1 MAEATRGGTFG
12 ATATVQATT
21 VRQRQETTMRSW
33 RLMAAAAT
41 LAVVAA
47 ACSGADSGLSSGGAD
62 SSGGGGGSQGA
73 ALDSGGATNESARA
87 PQSGEFGYE
96 HAGGQTAARLPTVGP
111 SVIKTGYLKLT
122 VGEDGFSEAT
132 QDAVALAGR
141 YSGFVLST
149 SIEGQDSRSGTLV
162 IRVPS
167 DRFEEFVNEVK
178 DLGEVRS
185 ESISGQDVTQEFID
199 LEARL
204 RNLRA
209 QEAVLL
215 RLFDKATTVA
225 ATVRVQSEL
234 GRVQLESEQLRG
246 RLRYLEDQTSLATL
260 SVSVAEKGAAPATRG
275 TLTKAWDRGLEGA
288 LGVVAAVIV
297 GAGTLLPVLLLI
309 LVGVAIFRQVRPRL
323 TS

>member
-1 MAEATRGGTFG
+1 
-12 ATATVQATT
+12 
-21 VRQRQETTMRSW
+21 MRSW
-33 RLMAAAAT
+33 RLWAAT
-41 LAVVAA
+41 AALAIIAA
-47 ACSGADSGLSSGGAD
+47 ACGGSD
-62 SSGGGGGSQGA
+62 GSTLLGGGDGGGSAGGGQGA
-73 ALDSGGATNESARA
+73 VADEATRRPASATEGGGFRYAN
-87 PQSGEFGYE
+87 
-96 HAGGQTAARLPTVGP
+96 AGGQTAARLPTVGP
-111 SVIKTGYLKLT
+111 SIIKTGYLKLT
-122 VGEDGFSEAT
+122 VAEDGFSEAT

-149 SIEGQDSRSGTLV
+149 SIEGNDSRSGTLV

-185 ESISGQDVTQEFID
+185 ESISGQDVTQEFVD

-225 ATVRVQSEL
+225 ATIRVQSEL

-260 SVSVAEKGAAPATRG
+260 SVTVAEKGAAPAARG
-275 TLTKAWDRGLEGA
+275 TLTRAWDSALEGA
-288 LGVVAAVIV
+288 LGVVAALIV
-297 GAGTLLPVLLLI
+297 GTGTLLPVLLLV
-309 LVGVAIFRQVRPRL
+309 LVGVVIFRQVRPRL

>member
-1 MAEATRGGTFG
+1 MERGG
-12 ATATVQATT
+12 
-21 VRQRQETTMRSW
+21 
-33 RLMAAAAT
+33 
-41 LAVVAA
+41 LAYA
-47 ACSGADSGLSSGGAD
+47 
-62 SSGGGGGSQGA
+62 
-73 ALDSGGATNESARA
+73 NAR
-87 PQSGEFGYE
+87 
-96 HAGGQTAARLPTVGP
+96 GQTAARLPTVGP
-111 SVIKTGYLKLT
+111 SVIKTGYVKLT
-122 VGEDGFSEAT
+122 VAEDGFSEAT

-141 YSGFVLST
+141 FSGFVLST
-149 SIEGQDSRSGTLV
+149 SIEGRDSRSGTLV

-167 DRFEEFVNEVK
+167 DRFEELVNEVK

-199 LEARL
+199 LESRL

-225 ATVRVQSEL
+225 ATIRVQSEL
-234 GRVQLESEQLRG
+234 ARVQLESEQLRG

-260 SVSVAEKGAAPATRG
+260 SITVAEKGAVPATRG
-275 TLTKAWDRGLEGA
+275 TLSKAWDRAVEGA

-309 LVGVAIFRQVRPRL
+309 VIGVAIFRQMRPRP

>member
-1 MAEATRGGTFG
+1 
-12 ATATVQATT
+12 
-21 VRQRQETTMRSW
+21 MRSW
-33 RLMAAAAT
+33 KLVAVGAI
-41 LAVVAA
+41 LAVVGA
-47 ACSGADSGLSSGGAD
+47 ACSGSDGSSALSAGDAGG
-62 SSGGGGGSQGA
+62 SSGGGGGQGA
-73 ALDSGGATNESARA
+73 AVDSDGAARESAPA
-87 PQSGEFGYE
+87 LGSGEIGY
-96 HAGGQTAARLPTVGP
+96 AKVGGQTAARLPTVGP
-111 SVIKTGYLKLT
+111 SIIKTGYLKLT
-122 VGEDGFSEAT
+122 VSEDGFSEAT

-141 YSGFVLST
+141 FSGFVLST

-178 DLGEVRS
+178 DLGDVRS
-185 ESISGQDVTQEFID
+185 ESISGQDVTQEFVD

-215 RLFDKATTVA
+215 RLFDKASTVA
-225 ATVRVQSEL
+225 ATIRVQSEL
-234 GRVQLESEQLRG
+234 GRVQLESEQLQG

-260 SVSVAEKGAAPATRG
+260 SITIAEKGAAPATRG
-275 TLTKAWDRGLEGA
+275 TLIKAWDSALGGA

-297 GAGTLLPVLLLI
+297 GAGTLLPVVLLL
-309 LVGVAIFRQVRPRL
+309 LAGVVIFRQVRPRF

>member
-1 MAEATRGGTFG
+1 
-12 ATATVQATT
+12 
-21 VRQRQETTMRSW
+21 MRSW
-33 RLMAAAAT
+33 RLIAVGAI

-47 ACSGADSGLSSGGAD
+47 ACSGTDSGLSSGGAD
-62 SSGGGGGSQGA
+62 GGGGGGSQGA
-73 ALDSGGATNESARA
+73 AFDSDGATRESARA
-87 PQSGEFGYE
+87 PESGELGYAK
-96 HAGGQTAARLPTVGP
+96 AGGQTAARLPTVGP

-185 ESISGQDVTQEFID
+185 ESISGQDVTQEFVD

-225 ATVRVQSEL
+225 ATIRVQSEL

-260 SVSVAEKGAAPATRG
+260 SVSLAEKGAAPATRG
-275 TLTKAWDRGLEGA
+275 TLTKAWDRALVGA

>member
-1 MAEATRGGTFG
+1 
-12 ATATVQATT
+12 
-21 VRQRQETTMRSW
+21 
-33 RLMAAAAT
+33 MAAAAT

-47 ACSGADSGLSSGGAD
+47 ACSGTESGLSSGGAD
-62 SSGGGGGSQGA
+62 GGGGGVSSTGMA
-73 ALDSGGATNESARA
+73 VDGDGATRESARA
-87 PQSGEFGYE
+87 LESGVGYAK
-96 HAGGQTAARLPTVGP
+96 AGGQTAARLPTVGP

-149 SIEGQDSRSGTLV
+149 SIEGRDSRSGTLV

-185 ESISGQDVTQEFID
+185 ESISGQDVTQEFVD

-225 ATVRVQSEL
+225 ATIRVQSEL

-260 SVSVAEKGAAPATRG
+260 SISVAEKGAAPATRG
-275 TLTKAWDRGLEGA
+275 TLTKAWDRALEGA

>member
-1 MAEATRGGTFG
+1 
-12 ATATVQATT
+12 
-21 VRQRQETTMRSW
+21 MRSW
-33 RLMAAAAT
+33 RIMAAAAT
-41 LAVVAA
+41 LTVVAT
-47 ACSGADSGLSSGGAD
+47 ACSGSDLSAGGAD
-62 SSGGGGGSQGA
+62 AGGGGSSSGVGSATHGDAELRVEEAQLGA
-73 ALDSGGATNESARA
+73 GASTS
-87 PQSGEFGYE
+87 
-96 HAGGQTAARLPTVGP
+96 GGQTAARLPTVGP

-122 VGEDGFSEAT
+122 VSEDGFSEAT

-141 YSGFVLST
+141 FSGFVLST
-149 SIEGQDSRSGTLV
+149 SIEGKDSRSGTLV

-167 DRFEEFVNEVK
+167 DRFEELVNEVK
-178 DLGEVRS
+178 NLGDVRS
-185 ESISGQDVTQEFID
+185 ESISGQDVTQEFVD
-199 LEARL
+199 LESRL

-225 ATVRVQSEL
+225 ATIRVQSEL

-260 SVSVAEKGAAPATRG
+260 SITVAEKGVPDPATRG
-275 TLTKAWDRGLEGA
+275 TLAKAWDRALEGA

-297 GAGTLLPVLLLI
+297 GAGTLLPVFLLI
-309 LVGVAIFRQVRPRL
+309 LVGVAIFRQVRPRF

>member
-1 MAEATRGGTFG
+1 
-12 ATATVQATT
+12 
-21 VRQRQETTMRSW
+21 MRSW
-33 RLMAAAAT
+33 KLVAVGAI
-41 LAVVAA
+41 LAVVGA
-47 ACSGADSGLSSGGAD
+47 ACSGSDGSSALSAGDAGG
-62 SSGGGGGSQGA
+62 SSGGGGGQGA
-73 ALDSGGATNESARA
+73 AVDSDGAARESAPA
-87 PQSGEFGYE
+87 LGSGEIGY
-96 HAGGQTAARLPTVGP
+96 AKVGGQTAARLPTVGP
-111 SVIKTGYLKLT
+111 SIIKTGYLKLT
-122 VGEDGFSEAT
+122 VSEDGFSEAT

-141 YSGFVLST
+141 FSGFVLST

-178 DLGEVRS
+178 DLGDVRS
-185 ESISGQDVTQEFID
+185 ESISGQDVTQEFVD

-215 RLFDKATTVA
+215 RLFDKASTVA
-225 ATVRVQSEL
+225 ATIRVQSEL
-234 GRVQLESEQLRG
+234 GRVQLESEQLQG

-260 SVSVAEKGAAPATRG
+260 SITIAEKGAAPATRG
-275 TLTKAWDRGLEGA
+275 TLIKAWDSALGGA

-297 GAGTLLPVLLLI
+297 GAGTLLPVVLLL
-309 LVGVAIFRQVRPRL
+309 LVGVVIFRQVRPRF

>member
-1 MAEATRGGTFG
+1 
-12 ATATVQATT
+12 
-21 VRQRQETTMRSW
+21 MRSW

-47 ACSGADSGLSSGGAD
+47 ACSGTESGLSSGGAD
-62 SSGGGGGSQGA
+62 SGGGGGSSTRMAADGDGATRESA
-73 ALDSGGATNESARA
+73 ALESGV
-87 PQSGEFGYE
+87 GYAK
-96 HAGGQTAARLPTVGP
+96 AGGQTAARLPTVGP

-149 SIEGQDSRSGTLV
+149 SIEGRDSRSGTLV

-185 ESISGQDVTQEFID
+185 ESISGQDVTQEFVD

-225 ATVRVQSEL
+225 ATIRVQSEL

-260 SVSVAEKGAAPATRG
+260 SISVAEKGAAPATRG
-275 TLTKAWDRGLEGA
+275 TLTKAWDRALEGA

>member
-1 MAEATRGGTFG
+1 
-12 ATATVQATT
+12 
-21 VRQRQETTMRSW
+21 MRSL

-47 ACSGADSGLSSGGAD
+47 ACSGADSGLSSGGD
-62 SSGGGGGSQGA
+62 GGGGGGSQGA
-73 ALDSGGATNESARA
+73 ALDSDGATRESARA
-87 PQSGEFGYE
+87 PESGELGYAK
-96 HAGGQTAARLPTVGP
+96 AGGQTAARLPTVGP

-185 ESISGQDVTQEFID
+185 ESISGQDVTQEFVD

-225 ATVRVQSEL
+225 ATIRVQSEL

-275 TLTKAWDRGLEGA
+275 TLTKAWDRALEGA

-309 LVGVAIFRQVRPRL
+309 LVGVAIFRQVRPRF

>member
-1 MAEATRGGTFG
+1 
-12 ATATVQATT
+12 
-21 VRQRQETTMRSW
+21 MRSL

-47 ACSGADSGLSSGGAD
+47 ACSGADSGLSSGGD
-62 SSGGGGGSQGA
+62 GGGGVSSQGA
-73 ALDSGGATNESARA
+73 ALDSDGATRESARA
-87 PQSGEFGYE
+87 PESVELGYAK
-96 HAGGQTAARLPTVGP
+96 AGGQTAARLPTVGP

-185 ESISGQDVTQEFID
+185 ESISGQDVTQEFVD

-225 ATVRVQSEL
+225 ATIRVQSEL

-275 TLTKAWDRGLEGA
+275 TLTKAWDRALEGA

-309 LVGVAIFRQVRPRL
+309 LVGVAIFRQVRPRF

>member
-1 MAEATRGGTFG
+1 
-12 ATATVQATT
+12 
-21 VRQRQETTMRSW
+21 MRSW
-33 RLMAAAAT
+33 KLVVVGAI
-41 LAVVAA
+41 LAVVGA
-47 ACSGADSGLSSGGAD
+47 ACSGSDRSSALSAGDGGG
-62 SSGGGGGSQGA
+62 SSSGGGSQGA
-73 ALDSGGATNESARA
+73 AVDSVGATRGSAPA
-87 PQSGEFGYE
+87 LGSGEVGY
-96 HAGGQTAARLPTVGP
+96 AKVAGQTAARLPTVGP

-122 VGEDGFSEAT
+122 VPEDGFSEAT

-141 YSGFVLST
+141 FSGFVLST
-149 SIEGQDSRSGTLV
+149 SIEGQDSRTGTLV

-178 DLGEVRS
+178 DLGDVRS
-185 ESISGQDVTQEFID
+185 ESISGQDVTQEFVD

-215 RLFDKATTVA
+215 RLFDKASTVA
-225 ATVRVQSEL
+225 ATIRVQSEL
-234 GRVQLESEQLRG
+234 GRVQLESEQLQG

-260 SVSVAEKGAAPATRG
+260 SITVAEKGAAPATRG
-275 TLTKAWDRGLEGA
+275 TLTKAWDRALGGA

-297 GAGTLLPVLLLI
+297 GAGTLLPVVLLL
-309 LVGVAIFRQVRPRL
+309 LVGAVIFRQVRPRF

>member
-1 MAEATRGGTFG
+1 M
-12 ATATVQATT
+12 
-21 VRQRQETTMRSW
+21 TMRSW
-33 RLMAAAAT
+33 KLVAVGAI
-41 LAVVAA
+41 LAVVGA
-47 ACSGADSGLSSGGAD
+47 ACSGSDGSSALSAGDAGG
-62 SSGGGGGSQGA
+62 SSGGGGGSQGGA
-73 ALDSGGATNESARA
+73 VDGDGATRESA
-87 PQSGEFGYE
+87 PSLGSGEIGYDKV
-96 HAGGQTAARLPTVGP
+96 GGQTAARLPTVGP

-122 VGEDGFSEAT
+122 VAEDGFSEAT

-141 YSGFVLST
+141 FSGFVLST

-178 DLGEVRS
+178 DLGDVRS
-185 ESISGQDVTQEFID
+185 ESISGQDVTQEFVD

-204 RNLRA
+204 RNLRT

-215 RLFDKATTVA
+215 RLFDKASTVA
-225 ATVRVQSEL
+225 ATIRVQSEL
-234 GRVQLESEQLRG
+234 GRVQLESEQLQG

-260 SVSVAEKGAAPATRG
+260 SITVAEKGAAPATRG
-275 TLTKAWDRGLEGA
+275 TLTKAWDRALGGA

-297 GAGTLLPVLLLI
+297 GAGTLLPVVLLL
-309 LVGVAIFRQVRPRL
+309 LVGVVIFRQVRPRF

>member
-1 MAEATRGGTFG
+1 
-12 ATATVQATT
+12 
-21 VRQRQETTMRSW
+21 
-33 RLMAAAAT
+33 MAAAAT

-62 SSGGGGGSQGA
+62 GGGGGGSQGA
-73 ALDSGGATNESARA
+73 ALDSDGANRESARA
-87 PQSGEFGYE
+87 PESGEFGYAK
-96 HAGGQTAARLPTVGP
+96 AGGQTAARLPTVGP

-185 ESISGQDVTQEFID
+185 ESISGQDVTQEFVD

-225 ATVRVQSEL
+225 ATIRVQSEL
-234 GRVQLESEQLRG
+234 GRVQLVSEQLRG

-275 TLTKAWDRGLEGA
+275 TLTKAWDRALEGA

-309 LVGVAIFRQVRPRL
+309 LVGVAIFRQVRPRF

>member
-1 MAEATRGGTFG
+1 
-12 ATATVQATT
+12 
-21 VRQRQETTMRSW
+21 
-33 RLMAAAAT
+33 
-41 LAVVAA
+41 
-47 ACSGADSGLSSGGAD
+47 
-62 SSGGGGGSQGA
+62 
-73 ALDSGGATNESARA
+73 
-87 PQSGEFGYE
+87 
-96 HAGGQTAARLPTVGP
+96 
-111 SVIKTGYLKLT
+111 TGYLKLT

-149 SIEGQDSRSGTLV
+149 SIEGRDSRSGTLV

-185 ESISGQDVTQEFID
+185 ESISGQDVTQEFVD

-225 ATVRVQSEL
+225 ATIRVQSEL

-260 SVSVAEKGAAPATRG
+260 SISVAEKGAAPATRG
-275 TLTKAWDRGLEGA
+275 TLTKAWDRALEGA